1 MCIESACRDMGA
13 GVLEIPW
20 RRCGLLVAMKL
31 IVGLG
36 NPGSEYVGTRHN
48 VGFEVIDEFAYR
60 LGWMPQG
67 QFARMAKANFEG
79 LTFDGMLGLEK
90 VLLLEPLTYM
100 NLSGRSVQA
109 AMAFYRSSRPRSWWC
124 WMIWH
129 CRPARIRMRTGGSSG
144 GHNGLK
150 DIERALGTDQYPRL
164 RIGIDPTPPRIAGKD
179 YVLGRFSTEQRK
191 SIDPA
196 IGRAC
201 GAIATWIDKGIA
213 TAMNQCNAT
222 QAEI

>member
-1 MCIESACRDMGA
+1 
-13 GVLEIPW
+13 
-20 RRCGLLVAMKL
+20 MKL

-60 LGWMPQG
+60 LGWIPQG

-109 AMAFYRSSRPRSWWC
+109 AMAFYR
-124 WMIWH
+124 IE
-129 CRPARIRMRTGGSSG
+129 PAEIMVVLDDLALPAGALRMRTGGSSG

-179 YVLGRFSTEQRK
+179 YVLGRFSAEQRK

-213 TAMNQCNAT
+213 TAMNQCNAA